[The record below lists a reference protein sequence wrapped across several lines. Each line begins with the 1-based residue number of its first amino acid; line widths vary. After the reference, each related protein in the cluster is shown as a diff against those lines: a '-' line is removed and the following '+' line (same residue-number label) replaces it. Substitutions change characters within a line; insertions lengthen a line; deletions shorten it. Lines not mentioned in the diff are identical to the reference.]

1 MSDVE
6 TETENGPEDRISDT
20 PLIDNVD
27 ELIEA
32 AKAKNPQLSLDDITP
47 EDIITRGR
55 GVALDDVKDS
65 DSLEYVESFRE
76 LCGQYDE
83 VAKQETQLKE
93 QRNGMVQE
101 LKDEHN
107 LSFTAIAEMMGV
119 TSSLVLYL
127 YERASGKSAKE
138 IREQSVRSN
147 LAKQIYMEKAQS
159 AAASKLPPEVREFKK
174 QQKEALKAFMSQL
187 DEESNGSDEGYDED

>member
-6 TETENGPEDRISDT
+6 VEDGPEDRISDT

-47 EDIITRGR
+47 DDIITRGR
-55 GVALDDVKDS
+55 GVSLDAVDDAN
-65 DSLEYVESFRE
+65 SLAFIDSFRE
-76 LCGQYDE
+76 LCAQYDE
-83 VAKQETQLKE
+83 VAKQEAQLKE

-101 LKDEHN
+101 LKDDHN

-159 AAASKLPPEVREFKK
+159 TAASKLPPEVREFKK
-174 QQKEALKAFMSQL
+174 QQKEALKAFMAQL
-187 DEESNGSDEGYDED
+187 EEEQGGSEEG